1 LYLLLSSGETSMKAV
16 CRYSLI
22 TVLIVLFGC
31 AKESKPVADEAASAS
46 EQAIATTG
54 NHSSYALSVEHG
66 DSLPSTP
73 APAPTEDTVINP
85 IIKRPTIVRE
95 HPVMRG
101 GDDESTVK
109 RGGDGTAK
117 SAKKPATT
125 ETKSEWNQ
133 PFKFNLKDTTFLL
146 FTADTVMNM
155 DQTYDVF
162 LSIYTDKGDS
172 NEAQKNFDSG
182 DKNVKRINDTLF
194 YLPDYKVTLHGNGF
208 RIIQVTDSVQHL
220 YKHSVTTWN
229 WQVVP
234 ESGGTL
240 KLTVVVAGFNAA
252 AEGTL
257 SPKDHF
263 FIRPIKVHVTGF
275 HVVKEFAVSNYGYA
289 AYTSILAGVGW
300 YVQNRRKKKKAAGSG
315 DSSEKTEE

>member
-1 LYLLLSSGETSMKAV
+1 MKAV

-22 TVLIVLFGC
+22 TVLVVLLGC
-31 AKESKPVADEAASAS
+31 AKGSKPVADEQSSAS

-54 NHSSYALSVEHG
+54 NHSSYALSVEHT

-73 APAPTEDTVINP
+73 ASAPTESPVT
-85 IIKRPTIVRE
+85 KRETLIRRA
-95 HPVMRG
+95 PVMRG
-101 GDDESTVK
+101 GDDESPAPTPKKKTVT
-109 RGGDGTAK
+109 TA
-117 SAKKPATT
+117 ST

-155 DQTYDVF
+155 EQTYDVF

-194 YLPDYKVTLHGNGF
+194 YLPDYKATLHGNGF

-220 YKHSVTTWN
+220 YKHAVTTWN

-263 FIRPIKVHVTGF
+263 FIRPIKVRVTGF
-275 HVVKEFAVSNYGYA
+275 HMVKEFAVSNYGYA
-289 AYTSILAGVGW
+289 AYTSILAGIGW
-300 YVQNRRKKKKAAGSG
+300 YVQNRRKKKKQAG
-315 DSSEKTEE
+315 DTAPSEKSEE